1 MCWPLSLSLPLCL
14 YPPIPILSR
23 VFSSS
28 SSASRHTH
36 THTVCVHVRTHAEH
50 RIDASLLFRIP
61 PSIPSHSDVEEQ
73 LVQLVLPWPGS
84 SRDLSVLCTL
94 DVSLGREYRFRV
106 VRNRPA
112 LPSSLVG
119 SADPILAC
127 ATPHTGPSREF
138 TSRDILPKKKEK
150 EDQLSQFDIFNPVQQ
165 SRESMREL
173 IKCNNNDFLE
183 MCETQTQMML
193 DILIVFFV
201 FFEIS

>member
-1 MCWPLSLSLPLCL
+1 MRAISSRHTNTHTQTQRAGSMCWPLSLSLPLCL

-36 THTVCVHVRTHAEH
+36 TYTHTVCVHVRTYAEH

-138 TSRDILPKKKEK
+138 TSRDILPKRRR
-150 EDQLSQFDIFNPVQQ
+150 STFSV
-165 SRESMREL
+165 
-173 IKCNNNDFLE
+173 
-183 MCETQTQMML
+183 
-193 DILIVFFV
+193 
-201 FFEIS
+201 